1 LNTSAEVEKVIK
13 CPKPHCRYRTKNGEQ
28 LIDHLIARH
37 EKQAYQYL
45 RVLLIRGDVRITVAD
60 ADIERVDVD
69 VKESAVEI
77 REAGQV
83 WTVEIQR
90 DSDGSIWGVYPGK
103 PVNDDII
110 FADGIRNLLI
120 LFQKGILRFEDL
132 KRRKKEVEAQ

>member
-1 LNTSAEVEKVIK
+1 MSEKVIK
-13 CPKPHCRYRTKNGEQ
+13 CPKPHCRYTTSNGER

-37 EKQAYQYL
+37 EKQAYQYM
-45 RVLLIRGDVRITVAD
+45 RILLIRGDIKVIAGSGL
-60 ADIERVDVD
+60 EGVDVD

-90 DSDGSIWGVYPGK
+90 DPDGKIWGVYPGK
-103 PVNDDII
+103 PVNDDVI
-110 FADGIRNLLI
+110 FTDGIRNLLI

-132 KRRKKEVEAQ
+132 RKRLNPNEKVPP